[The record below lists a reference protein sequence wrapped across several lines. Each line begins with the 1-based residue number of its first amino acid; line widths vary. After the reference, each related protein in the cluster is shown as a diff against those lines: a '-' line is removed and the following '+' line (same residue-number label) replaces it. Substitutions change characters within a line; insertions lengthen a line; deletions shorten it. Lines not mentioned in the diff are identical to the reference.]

1 LILNL
6 ERLYLPANKTF
17 IGNWYYQ
24 QSLQMLVDRLRP
36 DDTVSIAVY
45 GWTTGVGNLTDA
57 DELILLY

>member
-1 LILNL
+1 
-6 ERLYLPANKTF
+6 
-17 IGNWYYQ
+17 
-24 QSLQMLVDRLRP
+24 MLVDRLRP